1 MSHLPSLMTADVLS
15 EAVLP
20 VDGGH
25 TGLRFHPDRETAL
38 SVIEGVVVLVT
49 AEDEV
54 ILTPGD
60 TATVPA
66 GVAHRYW
73 NGGDEDARL
82 VERRAEANLPP
93 PPCPEELRRAA

>member
-1 MSHLPSLMTADVLS
+1 MSHLPSLMSADVLA

-25 TGLRFHPDRETAL
+25 TGVRFHDDRETVV
-38 SVIEGVVVLVT
+38 SVLEGVVYLV
-49 AEDEV
+49 AADDEV
-54 ILTPGD
+54 VLTPGD

-73 NGGDEDARL
+73 NAGDEPARL
-82 VERRAEANLPP
+82 VERRRAAAP
-93 PPCPEELRRAA
+93 PPCPEALRRAA